1 MIFEFNGVEILSKY
15 PFITLNQFSKQYP
28 NFFAEFLDD
37 LNLEERIRNEERY
50 SIYQKDHKYD
60 VELMRN
66 ETQTL
71 FPEDLDYLSLKGL
84 SGECREKL
92 QKFKPRNMAAA
103 SRFFKNN
110 N

>member
-1 MIFEFNGVEILSKY
+1 MILGFNGVEILSKH
-15 PFITLNQFSKQYP
+15 PFITLNQFGKQYP
-28 NFFAEFLDD
+28 NLFTEFLDD

-50 SIYQKDHKYD
+50 RIYQKEHKYD

-66 ETQTL
+66 ETRTL
-71 FPEDLDYLSLKGL
+71 LPENLDYLSLKGL

-103 SRFFKNN
+103 SRCFKN
-110 N
+110 